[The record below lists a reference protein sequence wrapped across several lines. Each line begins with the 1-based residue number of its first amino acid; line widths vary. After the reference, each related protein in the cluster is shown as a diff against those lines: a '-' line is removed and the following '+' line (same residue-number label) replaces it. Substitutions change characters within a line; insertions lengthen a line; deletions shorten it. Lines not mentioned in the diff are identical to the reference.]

1 MELVVM
7 KHLIFCSSLLLLGCG
22 QPAPV
27 MDNKPVAP
35 VVASADVYH
44 GGSIITMAGDS
55 AEYAEAVV
63 VENGRISFVG
73 SKTAADQAYAGKA
86 NYIDLQ
92 GQTMLPGFIDAHSHV
107 FAVGLQASVANLLP
121 PPDGQAKT
129 VAELISILKN
139 AAKQAEY
146 QVFIE
151 KTGVIIGFG
160 YDDAELD
167 RYPLAADL
175 DQVSTELP
183 VLIMHT
189 SGHLSVV
196 NSAALKM
203 LNISAGTK
211 NPPGGVIRRKSGS
224 TEPDGVLEETAHFMA
239 LGKLLSKMDLE
250 LQQAMF
256 RRGQQM
262 YASYGYTTA
271 QEGRASADSVA
282 MMQMAA
288 ERGELLMDVVAYP
301 DIVSDSKAMSSPY
314 YASQYKHRFRIAGV
328 KLTLDG
334 SPQGKTA
341 WLSHPYHVV
350 PVGQEPSYAGYPVFD
365 NAKASAFI
373 DQAYSNKWQLLVH
386 ANGDA
391 AIDQMLDALEVAA
404 TKHGNTDRRTVL
416 IHGQTLRADQIARLK
431 SLAVFPSL
439 FPMHTYYW
447 GDWHRNS
454 VLGEERANFI
464 SPTKSVRDAGLMFTS
479 HHDAPVA
486 LPSSLRVLHATVNRV
501 TRSGQ
506 VLGADQRVDA
516 YTALKAMTHWAA
528 YQHFEEQTKGKLA
541 VGYQA
546 DFVILDQDPLKV
558 EPMKLNDLKIMRTIS
573 AGKTIFPL

>member
-1 MELVVM
+1 M
-7 KHLIFCSSLLLLGCG
+7 KHFIVWSSLLLLGCG
-22 QPAPV
+22 QPALVTNEKAIP
-27 MDNKPVAP
+27 P
-35 VVASADVYH
+35 VVASADIYH
-44 GGSIITMAGDS
+44 GGSIITMAGDTP
-55 AEYAEAVV
+55 EYAEAVV
-63 VENGRISFVG
+63 VENGFISFVG
-73 SKTAADQAYAGKA
+73 SKEAADKAYTGKA
-86 NYIDLQ
+86 NYIDLR

-129 VAELISILKN
+129 VDQMLNILKD
-139 AAKQAEY
+139 APKQSEY
-146 QVFIE
+146 QPFIQ

-167 RYPLAADL
+167 RYPQSADL
-175 DQVSTELP
+175 DKVSTELP

-196 NSAALKM
+196 NSVALKM
-203 LNISAGTK
+203 LNITAETK

-224 TEPDGVLEETAHFMA
+224 SEPDGVLEETAHFMA

-250 LQQAMF
+250 LQQSMF
-256 RRGQQM
+256 QRGQQM

-350 PVGQEPSYAGYPVFD
+350 PVGQEQSYAGYPVFD
-365 NAKASAFI
+365 NEKASAFI

-404 TKHGNTDRRTVL
+404 AKHGNTDRRTVL
-416 IHGQTLRADQIARLK
+416 IHGQTLRADQITRLK

-447 GDWHRNS
+447 GDWHRES

-464 SPTKSVRDAGLMFTS
+464 SPTRSVRDAGLMFTS

-528 YQHFEEQTKGKLA
+528 HQHFEEQRKGKLA
-541 VGYQA
+541 VGFQA
-546 DFVILDQDPLKV
+546 DFVILNQDPLKI
-558 EPMKLNDLKIMRTIS
+558 EPMKLNDLKIIRTIS
-573 AGKTIFPL
+573 AGKTIFETK